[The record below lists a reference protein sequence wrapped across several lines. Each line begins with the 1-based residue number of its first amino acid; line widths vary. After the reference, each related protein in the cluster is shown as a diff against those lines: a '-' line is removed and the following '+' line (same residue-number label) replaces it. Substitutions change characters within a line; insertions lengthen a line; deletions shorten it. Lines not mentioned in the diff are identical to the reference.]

1 MPETLWPTL
10 PSTLWLHTDRMYSPS
25 SSLAFCLQPAL
36 DSSHSSSLPF
46 LNRSIT
52 CFSNNDYLTHMDNY
66 SKWVLFP
73 NIMFLIQFSLC
84 LCCRSPSGQ
93 VPAPGWMTECFP
105 CVSWSTSLWP
115 TPCWWSTLL
124 STVLMISQMRWGN
137 RILHASKK
145 HLFIAFY
152 PHCFGLCELS
162 GSVEHQRAD
171 HPSAQ
176 AAAAL
181 CGEAQQGRRFPHGC
195 RNSRMLSLLLSSIV
209 VHVCVYVWNRLYF
222 LL

>member
-1 MPETLWPTL
+1 
-10 PSTLWLHTDRMYSPS
+10 
-25 SSLAFCLQPAL
+25 
-36 DSSHSSSLPF
+36 
-46 LNRSIT
+46 
-52 CFSNNDYLTHMDNY
+52 
-66 SKWVLFP
+66 
-73 NIMFLIQFSLC
+73 MFLIQFSLC
-84 LCCRSPSGQ
+84 LCYRSRSGQ
-93 VPAPGWMTECFP
+93 VPAPGWMTGCFP

-124 STVLMISQMRWGN
+124 STVLTISQTRWGN
-137 RILHASKK
+137 RILHASIK

-152 PHCFGLCELS
+152 PRCFGLCELS

-195 RNSRMLSLLLSSIV
+195 RNSRTLSPLLSSIV
-209 VHVCVYVWNRLYF
+209 VRVFMAETCFIFFYI
-222 LL
+222 